1 MTRVLMIKF
10 IHLDFQSK
18 LSTFEFKNSPRNLIN
33 AWESHAISILEER
46 GLDRSLEEI
55 STLMKD
61 DAVDLEVQKA
71 SKILFWIKIWRQSK
85 TKEEVVVSWS
95 NIVDEISHSKY
106 GKNNYHHSNE
116 SKPHKERVDLPAIER
131 IKELLNEGLSPE
143 EVILRG
149 FSFKKVT
156 EVLKDGT

>member
-1 MTRVLMIKF
+1 MIKF
-10 IHLDFQSK
+10 VYCIFLSILSK
-18 LSTFEFKNSPRNLIN
+18 LEFKNTPRNLIN
-33 AWESHAISILEER
+33 KWESRA
-46 GLDRSLEEI
+46 I
-55 STLMKD
+55 STLEDKGFNHSLEAISSLIQD
-61 DAVDLEVQKA
+61 DAVDLEIQKA

-95 NIVDEISHSKY
+95 NIVDEIGHSKY

-116 SKPHKERVDLPAIER
+116 SKPHKERVDFPAIER

>member
-1 MTRVLMIKF
+1 M
-10 IHLDFQSK
+10 SK
-18 LSTFEFKNSPRNLIN
+18 LEFKNTPRNLIN
-33 AWESHAISILEER
+33 KWESRA
-46 GLDRSLEEI
+46 I
-55 STLMKD
+55 STLEDKGFNHSLEAISSLMQD
-61 DAVDLEVQKA
+61 DAVDLEIQKA

-85 TKEEVVVSWS
+85 TKEEVVVSWC
-95 NIVDEISHSKY
+95 NIADEISHSKY
-106 GKNNYHHSNE
+106 DKNNYHLSTE

>member
-1 MTRVLMIKF
+1 MARVLMIKF

-18 LSTFEFKNSPRNLIN
+18 LSTFKFKNSPRNLIN
-33 AWESHAISILEER
+33 TWESQAISILEER
-46 GLDRSLEEI
+46 GFNPSLEEI

-61 DAVDLEVQKA
+61 DAVDFEIQKA

-85 TKEEVVVSWS
+85 TKEEVVISWC
-95 NIVDEISHSKY
+95 NIADEISHSKY
-106 GKNNYHHSNE
+106 DKNNYHLSNE
-116 SKPHKERVDLPAIER
+116 SKPYKERVDLPAIER

>member
-1 MTRVLMIKF
+1 M
-10 IHLDFQSK
+10 SK
-18 LSTFEFKNSPRNLIN
+18 LEFKNTPRNLIN
-33 AWESHAISILEER
+33 KWESRA
-46 GLDRSLEEI
+46 I
-55 STLMKD
+55 STLEDKGFNHSLEAISSLMQD
-61 DAVDLEVQKA
+61 DAVDLEIQKA

-85 TKEEVVVSWS
+85 TKEEVVVSWCK
-95 NIVDEISHSKY
+95 IADEITHSKY
-106 GKNNYHHSNE
+106 DKNNYHRSNE
-116 SKPHKERVDLPAIER
+116 SNPHKERVDLPAIER